1 MGFFSFIL
9 LAIITWLLWNIC
21 RNTTDAL
28 DKQTALQYE
37 IVAIEKRL
45 DDLSVLLQQAQPER
59 AFPSSVA
66 SGHDSVT
73 NLNTATLEELRSLP
87 KIGKATAQKILDLRP
102 YSSTADLTKVPGIN
116 GELLAELGGRVTV

>member
-1 MGFFSFIL
+1 VGFFSFIL

-45 DDLSVLLQQAQPER
+45 DDLSTLLQAAQPER
-59 AFPSSVA
+59 AIPSNVA
-66 SGHDSVT
+66 TSHDAVV
-73 NLNTATLEELRSLP
+73 NLNTSSIEELRSLP
-87 KIGKATAQKILDLRP
+87 KVGKATAQKILEMRP
-102 YSSTADLTKVPGIN
+102 YASTSELTRVPGIT
-116 GELLAELGGRVTV
+116 GELLAELGGRITV